1 MKKRVLITG
10 ATGFVG
16 YHLIKSALANDLEVY
31 ANVRQSATAAHL
43 KDFPINY
50 VDLDL
55 SSIYLLKENIE
66 EKRYDYIVHAA
77 AVTKAKKLD
86 DYNQVNAI
94 YTRNLALAASKSVH
108 SIKKFVFISSLAALG
123 PLNRKNEK
131 LTDKGASNPV
141 TNYGISKALAE
152 TYLAQIPNLPLITF
166 RPTAVYGPREKDI
179 FILIKTIKAGLEL
192 YIGKQEQELS
202 FVYATDLAD
211 IIIKALSSDVVGKS
225 YNISDGAVYSR
236 SALATHVRKALN
248 KKTLTVNVPVQMI
261 KSIAWSMER
270 LYGVFNKIPALNVDK
285 IKELTALNWGCDIKN
300 IQNDFG
306 FVPQFGLEQGLDET
320 INWYR
325 KNNWL

>member
-1 MKKRVLITG
+1 VLITG

-16 YHLIKSALANDLEVY
+16 YHLIKSALDNNLEVY
-31 ANVRQSATAAHL
+31 ANVRQKAAADHL
-43 KDFPINY
+43 KDFEINY
-50 VDLDL
+50 VDLDFE
-55 SSIYLLKENIE
+55 SIYLLKENIE
-66 EKRYDYIVHAA
+66 EKKYDYIVHAA
-77 AVTKAKKLD
+77 AVTKAKDLG
-86 DYNQVNAI
+86 DYNKVNAI
-94 YTRNLALAASKSVH
+94 YTRNLAIAASKSAH
-108 SIKKFVFISSLAALG
+108 AIKKFIFISSLAALG

-131 LTDKGASNPV
+131 LTDKGASTPV

-152 TYLAQIPNLPLITF
+152 TYLAQVQKLPLIIF

-202 FVYATDLAD
+202 FVYATDLAN
-211 IIIKALSSDVVGKS
+211 IIIKALASNVVGKS
-225 YNISDGAVYSR
+225 YNISDGEVYSR
-236 SALATHVRKALN
+236 SSLAANVRKALG
-248 KKTLTVNVPVQMI
+248 KKTVTVNLPVPII
-261 KSIAWSMER
+261 KGLAWSMER
-270 LYGVFNKIPALNVDK
+270 FYGLFNKIPALNVDK

-306 FVPQFGLEQGLDET
+306 FVPQFGLEQGLNET

>member
-16 YHLIKSALANDLEVY
+16 YHLIKSALDNDLEVY
-31 ANVRQSATAAHL
+31 ANVRQKAAADHL
-43 KDFPINY
+43 KDFKINY
-50 VDLDL
+50 VDLDFE
-55 SSIYLLKENIE
+55 SIYLLKENIE
-66 EKRYDYIVHAA
+66 EKKYDYIVHAA
-77 AVTKAKKLD
+77 AVTKAKNLG
-86 DYNQVNAI
+86 DYNKVNAI
-94 YTRNLALAASKSVH
+94 YTRNLAIAASKSAH
-108 SIKKFVFISSLAALG
+108 AIKKFIFISSLAALG

-152 TYLAQIPNLPLITF
+152 TYLAQVQKLPLIIF

-202 FVYATDLAD
+202 FVYATDLAN
-211 IIIKALSSDVVGKS
+211 IIIKALASDVVGKS

-236 SALATHVRKALN
+236 SSLAANVRKALG
-248 KKTLTVNVPVQMI
+248 KKTVTVNLPVPII
-261 KSIAWSMER
+261 KGLAWSMER
-270 LYGVFNKIPALNVDK
+270 FYGLFNKIPALNVDK

-306 FVPQFGLEQGLDET
+306 FVPQFGLEQGLNET